1 MLRDAER
8 HFSPNAGWPEAALA
22 GALGVRLGG
31 PRFYGGIKVDLPW
44 IGSGSEALN
53 AGHIRD
59 GLKLQARTLN
69 LLTVL
74 VALGAMFS
82 P

>member
-1 MLRDAER
+1 
-8 HFSPNAGWPEAALA
+8 
-22 GALGVRLGG
+22 VRLGG
-31 PRFYGGIKVDLPW
+31 PRFYGGVKVDLPW
-44 IGSGSEALN
+44 IGSGSEMLSA
-53 AGHIRD
+53 ADIRD

-69 LLTVL
+69 LLIVL